1 MKKHRFTWFDG
12 LILGLILLL
21 LAGTA
26 VKFLVLDPSARQQT
40 AVPFS
45 MELKISGLR
54 QYSVDAIQEG
64 DALYEDAGKAMVGVI
79 TGIRAE
85 PAEAEASFPDG
96 TIETVPVEDR
106 FDIYLT
112 VSATGVKKDGIYQI
126 GTYRLR
132 QNDSILFYTKYSI
145 WTGQIRDI
153 LEETP

>member
-1 MKKHRFTWFDG
+1 M
-12 LILGLILLL
+12 LSLL
-21 LAGTA
+21 LAG
-26 VKFLVLDPSARQQT
+26 
-40 AVPFS
+40 
-45 MELKISGLR
+45 
-54 QYSVDAIQEG
+54 
-64 DALYEDAGKAMVGVI
+64 KAKVGVI

-85 PAEAEASFPDG
+85 PAEAAASFPDG

-106 FDIYLT
+106 FDVYLT
-112 VSATGVKKDGIYQI
+112 VSATGVKKDGIYQV